1 MRSLLA
7 TIIALVLLSGAN
19 SYWQRR
25 RAGGRV
31 EIEMSVWGMPFENGL
46 YLKEYIPEFE
56 RLHPNVK
63 VRFHHFDNYSN
74 RILMLRAGGI
84 APDVMRQNVD
94 FGAQFIRR
102 GMNLPLDRFMDGPDG
117 IDRNDFIPVT
127 WEALRH
133 NGRTYGIPQDINI
146 RGLFYNKDLF
156 DAAHLPYPDE
166 GWTWGDLQRAADR
179 LANPATNGGKKGIVG
194 LLTGF
199 RFFDWLPFY
208 YQAGGRI
215 WNADKTAPAFNN
227 ETAVR
232 SLAYMKGLSKDFMMS
247 QSTSERGGLG
257 PYTFFQN
264 GQAGML
270 IDGSWRTPQ
279 LKKDGKKLHF
289 GVAPLP
295 KGQQSMSVSTSC
307 YWGISAQ
314 TNHPEEAWQLAKFL
328 SSKDAL
334 VRYWQTLWVAPPA
347 RWSSLRSPDFHRIT
361 GAGKDSPALP
371 REAEF
376 REKCAW
382 IPSVLEHGQTSME
395 FVGPFTNQMI
405 DKMNYAVQDVLLQN
419 AEPHAAFTRAER
431 ETKQRILDAEKTF
444 AR

>member
-1 MRSLLA
+1 MRALLLVILSLA
-7 TIIALVLLSGAN
+7 GLSMLNAV
-19 SYWQRR
+19 WQQK

-31 EIEMSVWGMPFENGL
+31 EIELCVWGMPFENTL

-56 RLHPNVK
+56 RQNPNIK
-63 VRFHHFDNYSN
+63 VRFHHFDNYTS

-84 APDVMRQNVD
+84 APDVMRQNTNY
-94 FGAQFIRR
+94 GAQFIRR

-127 WEALRH
+127 WEALRY

-146 RGLFYNKDLF
+146 RGLYYNKDLF
-156 DAAHLPYPDE
+156 DAAHISYPDE
-166 GWTWGDLQRAADR
+166 SWTWKDFKSAADK

-194 LLTGF
+194 LLGGF
-199 RFFDWLPFY
+199 HVGDWMPFY
-208 YQAGGRI
+208 YQAGGQM
-215 WNADKTAPAFNN
+215 WNADKTVPAFDN
-227 ETAVR
+227 EKALA
-232 SLAYMKGLSKDFMMS
+232 SLAFLKSLSGDFMMS
-247 QSTSERGGLG
+247 QSTSERGALG

-279 LKKDGKKLHF
+279 LKKDGKSLRF

-295 KGQQSMSVSTSC
+295 HGEKAMSISTSC

-314 TNHPEEAWQLAKFL
+314 TKHPEEAWKLAKFL
-328 SSKDAL
+328 SSKEAL

-347 RWSSLRSPDFHRIT
+347 RWSSLRSPDFQRIT
-361 GAGKDSPALP
+361 GAGKESPALP
-371 REAEF
+371 DPAEF

-382 IPSVLEHGQTSME
+382 IPSVLEKGHTTME
-395 FVGPFTNQMI
+395 FIGPFTSQLNSKL
-405 DKMNYAVQDVLLQN
+405 DYALSSVLLQN
-419 AEPHAAFTRAER
+419 AEPKAALKRAKR
-431 ETKQRILDAEKTF
+431 ETLQQIEEAKKTF
-444 AR
+444 VR